1 MSHDPSPPSVGP
13 SVAPIAPPPPA
24 RRGGAV
30 VLLAA
35 LALGALA
42 SLPRITRAQEPATAQ
57 VGLTEVPEVDV
68 SRFPLGDR
76 MPVPMPE
83 LPQGRLRIESL
94 DGELVLDVV
103 PFDPH
108 GSPIPEAFEAIR
120 HTFRARNGDE
130 VEIHPRLVEL
140 LITLS
145 NAFDEQ
151 PITLVSAHRSPGA
164 GTRKTSYH
172 VRGMAADIL
181 IRGVKIQELRK
192 AAVRLGALGI
202 GVYPSFLHVDV
213 RDDRPPYR
221 WSAGGRRLWRRR

>member
-1 MSHDPSPPSVGP
+1 MTVDSPPSSVGP
-13 SVAPIAPPPPA
+13 SVAPVPERRPP
-24 RRGGAV
+24 RGGAV
-30 VLLAA
+30 A
-35 LALGALA
+35 LLGALVLGA
-42 SLPRITRAQEPATAQ
+42 IAFLPRITRAEELVTAQ

-68 SRFPLGDR
+68 ARFPLGDAI
-76 MPVPMPE
+76 PVPMPE

-94 DGELVLDVV
+94 SGELVLDVV
-103 PFDPH
+103 PFDKH
-108 GSPIPEAFEAIR
+108 GEPIGEAFEAIN
-120 HTFRARNGDE
+120 HAFRARNDDE
-130 VEIHPRLVEL
+130 VRIHPRLVEL

-145 NAFDEQ
+145 NAFDER

-164 GTRKTSYH
+164 GTSKTSYH

-181 IRGVKIQELRK
+181 IRGVKVQELRK

-221 WSAGGRRLWRRR
+221 WAGGSWRPWRRR